1 MRRRDL
7 MAAGMGLLAAP
18 TLVPGALAQPR
29 YPDRPVRVVVPFPPG
44 GATDIVARFVCE
56 RLQTRWG
63 QSVVIEN
70 RGGGGTVI
78 GTQQVAR
85 AAPDGYTLG
94 FVISA
99 HTINPALRRDLPYDT
114 LRDFA
119 HITQVARAH
128 VALLANNDLPA
139 RTLKEVVELSKRTPG
154 GLSVATPGVGTV
166 MHMIMELLAVESGA
180 NLVHVPYQG
189 GAPAV
194 ADVTSGRVPLQLDP
208 WHSSRPQVEAGRLRV
223 IATSSPEPI
232 PGFASIPRMNQDYP
246 GIAAYSV
253 IGLVAPAGTPPAI
266 VEQVQQDIR
275 AVTFEPATATR
286 MGEMGLEPVA
296 STPAE
301 FARLVESEIARWREV
316 VRARG
321 LQPA

>member
-1 MRRRDL
+1 MQRRSL
-7 MAAGMGLLAAP
+7 FGVGAATLLGAPGL
-18 TLVPGALAQPR
+18 ALAQPR
-29 YPDRPVRVVVPFPPG
+29 YPDRPVRIIVPFPPG
-44 GATDIVARFVCE
+44 GATDIIARMVAE
-56 RLQTRWG
+56 KLQARWG
-63 QSVVIEN
+63 QGTIIEN
-70 RGGGGTVI
+70 RGGAGTIV
-78 GTQQVAR
+78 GSQLVAR
-85 AAPDGYTLG
+85 ATPDGYTLG

-139 RTLKEVVELSKRTPG
+139 RTLREVVDLSKRTPG

-166 MHMIMELLAVESGA
+166 MHMIMELLAAESGA

-189 GAPAV
+189 GAAAV
-194 ADVTSGRVPLQLDP
+194 ADVTSGRVALQLDP

-223 IATSSPEPI
+223 IAAAS
-232 PGFASIPRMNQDYP
+232 SIPVPGAERIPLMNADYP
-246 GIAAYSV
+246 GVAAFSV
-253 IGLVAPAGTPPAI
+253 IGLAGPGGTPRAI
-266 VEQVQQDIR
+266 VDQVQQDVH
-275 AVTFEPATATR
+275 AVVHEREMAAR

-301 FARLVESEIARWREV
+301 FARLVETEIPRWREV
-316 VRARG
+316 VRVRG
-321 LQPA
+321 IQPS

>member
-1 MRRRDL
+1 MKRRTVL
-7 MAAGMGLLAAP
+7 AAGIGALAAP
-18 TLVPGALAQPR
+18 GRVRAQGS
-29 YPDRPVRVVVPFPPG
+29 YPDRPVRVIVPFPPG
-44 GATDIVARFVCE
+44 GATDIIARFVAE
-56 RLQTRWG
+56 RLQSRWR

-70 RGGGGTVI
+70 RGGGGTVV
-78 GTQQVAR
+78 GTQAVAR
-85 AAPDGYTLG
+85 AAPDGYTIG

-139 RTLKEVVELSKRTPG
+139 RTLREVVELSKRQPG

-166 MHMIMELLAVESGA
+166 MHMIMELLAAESGA

-194 ADVTSGRVPLQLDP
+194 ADVTSGRVALQLDP
-208 WHSSRPQVEAGRLRV
+208 WHSSRPQVEARRLRV

-232 PGFASIPRMNQDYP
+232 PGFETISRMNVDYP
-246 GIAAYSV
+246 GVAAYSV
-253 IGLVAPAGTPPAI
+253 IGLVAPVGTPRAI
-266 VEQVQQDIR
+266 VDQIQADLR
-275 AVTFEPATATR
+275 ATVFASETAAR
-286 MGEMGLEPVA
+286 MAEMGVEPVA
-296 STPAE
+296 SAPAE
-301 FARLVESEIARWREV
+301 FTRLVETEIARWREV
-316 VRARG
+316 VRARNI
-321 LQPA
+321 QSM

>member
-1 MRRRDL
+1 MKRRDL
-7 MAAGMGLLAAP
+7 LAAGLGAVAAP
-18 TLVPGALAQPR
+18 LPLRAQAAF
-29 YPDRPVRVVVPFPPG
+29 PDRPVRVVVPFPPG
-44 GATDIVARFVCE
+44 GATDIVARFVAE
-56 RLQTRWG
+56 RLQARWR
-63 QSVVIEN
+63 QTVVIEN
-70 RGGGGTVI
+70 RPGGGTIV
-78 GTQQVAR
+78 GTQAVAR

-119 HITQVARAH
+119 HVTQVARAH
-128 VALLANNDLPA
+128 VALLANNDVPA
-139 RTLKEVVELSKRTPG
+139 RTLREVVELSKRQPG

-166 MHMIMELLAVESGA
+166 MHMIMELLAAESGA

-208 WHSSRPQVEAGRLRV
+208 WHSSRPQVEAGRMRV

-232 PGFASIPRMNQDYP
+232 PGFAEIPRMNADFP
-246 GIAAYSV
+246 GVAAYSV
-253 IGLVAPAGTPPAI
+253 IGMVAPAATPPAI
-266 VEQVQQDIR
+266 VAGVQADIH
-275 AVTFEPATATR
+275 AVVHQPETAAR

-296 STPAE
+296 STPAD
-301 FARLVESEIARWREV
+301 FARLVETEITRWREV
-316 VRARG
+316 VRVRG